1 MEAHVRRLMAQP
13 HFDRARLWHSA
24 RCDLSGGRRDQQ
36 TVHKYIGG
44 KSTQGVAT
52 YSGPCA
58 PPGSPHHYTFV
69 IIATDLDARELPP
82 GLTMPELWARLAG
95 HTKGAAGMVGM
106 FINPYPQRC
115 GGIYRD

>member
-1 MEAHVRRLMAQP
+1 LTALGYGIPLDVTSLAEGEISKP
-13 HFDRARLWHSA
+13 SD
-24 RCDLSGGRRDQQ
+24 
-36 TVHKYIGG
+36 KYIGG
-44 KSTQGVAT
+44 KSTQGIAT
-52 YSGPCA
+52 YSGPCT

-106 FINPYPQRC
+106 FINPYPQRG